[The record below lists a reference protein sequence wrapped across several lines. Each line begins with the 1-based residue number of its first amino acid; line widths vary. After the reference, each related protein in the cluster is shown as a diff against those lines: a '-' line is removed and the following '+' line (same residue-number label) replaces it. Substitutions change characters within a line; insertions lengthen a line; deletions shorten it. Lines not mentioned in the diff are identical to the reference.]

1 MLTNL
6 GFWAVFGVV
15 LFFICLFLMFIPDTW
30 RGRLV
35 VFGLCC
41 VIAFASASLMYFT
54 ATNSQE
60 RWNDGRHTEDN
71 GHYQLASVTDYK
83 GIKTYYYTCEDCG
96 HTEQFSQIM
105 R

>member
-60 RWNDGRHTEDN
+60 RWNDGRHTEVELIIKESK
-71 GHYQLASVTDYK
+71 HIIILAK
-83 GIKTYYYTCEDCG
+83 IED
-96 HTEQFSQIM
+96 ILNNLV